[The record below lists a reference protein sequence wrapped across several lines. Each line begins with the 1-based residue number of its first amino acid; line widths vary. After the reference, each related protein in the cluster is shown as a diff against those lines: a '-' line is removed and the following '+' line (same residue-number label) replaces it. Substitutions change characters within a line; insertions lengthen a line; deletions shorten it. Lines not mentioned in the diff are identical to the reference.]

1 MSTAGSSEGK
11 GSKGSSTNGNSNGK
25 VPLAVMLD
33 PAPTGV
39 STGASTAAAFDGPL
53 KRFTPFDYGCTSK
66 PRSTLWKPTNRS
78 DQGSANGSSQRG
90 ASPDPERAE
99 KTWPDSP
106 GSASSCLPIGLPGL
120 GTESEDGFDNLFPLT
135 ARPVDF
141 HDPYLF
147 PTLSKDER
155 DRLTAFHRVSQG
167 LEEDPVLMQ
176 HLAELVTIIKD
187 IFAYEIVII
196 GIFDSDAY
204 VQIVADG
211 YPKLIVPR
219 REVCSPINYRD
230 LPVNKTRLTR
240 SSSAQTDQSTCAHT
254 ILQPPGT
261 VLNIT
266 DMANDWRFAESPPV
280 AIGGLRTY
288 AGTPLIHHAAQTG

>member
-1 MSTAGSSEGK
+1 MSRARSEGK
-11 GSKGSSTNGNSNGK
+11 GSKGSPVNGSSEGT
-25 VPLAVMLD
+25 VPLAIMLD
-33 PAPTGV
+33 PAPTGGP
-39 STGASTAAAFDGPL
+39 TGASKAAAAVDGPL

-78 DQGSANGSSQRG
+78 EQGSANGSSQRG
-90 ASPDPERAE
+90 ASPDAERAE
-99 KTWPDSP
+99 RTWPDSP

-147 PTLSKDER
+147 PTLNKDER

-167 LEEDPVLMQ
+167 LEEDPVLIQ

-196 GIFDSDAY
+196 GMFDSDAF
-204 VQIVADG
+204 VQIVTDG

-219 REVCSPINYRD
+219 REVCRHSANAEQRGD
-230 LPVNKTRLTR
+230 LADALDRRPESSQPVLTR
-240 SSSAQTDQSTCAHT
+240 SCN
-254 ILQPPGT
+254 LLGPC
-261 VLNIT
+261 
-266 DMANDWRFAESPPV
+266 
-280 AIGGLRTY
+280 
-288 AGTPLIHHAAQTG
+288 